1 MKTIDKYLKEADTDE
16 HLAQYIRARNRI
28 KIHIKNI
35 ERAMKDHE
43 KRFFGN
49 KPRNLALLGQIEEV
63 DRQMKVL
70 TISLK

>member
-1 MKTIDKYLKEADTDE
+1 
-16 HLAQYIRARNRI
+16 
-28 KIHIKNI
+28 
-35 ERAMKDHE
+35 MKDHE

>member
-35 ERAMKDHE
+35 VHLSRIP
-43 KRFFGN
+43 N
-49 KPRNLALLGQIEEV
+49 KVR
-63 DRQMKVL
+63 
-70 TISLK
+70 